1 MQNSASEGDIHSWEL
16 ESPTTVYRLRE
27 YLPSTAVSSTQ
38 VTCELKLFHSGRLGP
53 FSFRS
58 QSTWSMKVQPE

>member
-27 YLPSTAVSSTQ
+27 YIPSTAVSSTQ
-38 VTCELKLFHSGRLGP
+38 VTCELRLFHSGRLGP
-53 FSFRS
+53 
-58 QSTWSMKVQPE
+58 K